1 MSEWRKDSFFSKLYW
16 KVWTSIYKSMNFE
29 QSLTLY
35 TKTNSEWLKDLN
47 IRYDTI
53 KFLEEN
59 RGKAFSDIN
68 CSNVFLGQPP
78 KAIEKAKINK

>member
-1 MSEWRKDSFFSKLYW
+1 MKKKGSLFSKW
-16 KVWTSIYKSMNFE
+16 CWESWTAECISMQLE
-29 QSLTLY
+29 HSLTPH
-35 TKTNSEWLKDLN
+35 TKINSKWLKDLN

-53 KFLEEN
+53 KFLDEN

>member
-1 MSEWRKDSFFSKLYW
+1 MSEWRKDSFLSKLYW
-16 KVWTSIYKSMNFE
+16 KVWASTYKSMNFE

-53 KFLEEN
+53 KIPRREQRESIL
-59 RGKAFSDIN
+59 
-68 CSNVFLGQPP
+68 
-78 KAIEKAKINK
+78 